1 VSSEP
6 FQDPARA
13 NGPLLVVITG
23 PSGVGKDT
31 IVARLKELHPEC
43 FVIVTATTRPPREGE
58 RHGVDYL
65 FMDRAEYHQMLAAG
79 EFLEHAEVYGNRY
92 GIPRAPVRAALAQG
106 RDVLMRIDPQ
116 GAATV
121 GRLVP
126 GATRIFVAPPTMEEL
141 ALRLHNRKT
150 DSPEALARRLATARA
165 EMERA
170 AEFEYYVVNA
180 DGELDRTVCEITAIM
195 TAERRR
201 IHRPRV
207 EV

>member
-1 VSSEP
+1 MSSDP
-6 FQDPARA
+6 FRDPAHE

-31 IVARLKELHPEC
+31 IVARLKELYPEC
-43 FVIVTATTRPPREGE
+43 FVVVTATTRAPREGE
-58 RHGVDYL
+58 RYGVDYL
-65 FMDRAEYHQMLAAG
+65 FIDRAEYDQMLAAG
-79 EFLEHAEVYGNRY
+79 EFLEHAEVYGNGY
-92 GIPRAPVRAALAQG
+92 GIPRAPVRTALAEG

-126 GATRIFVAPPTMEEL
+126 GATRIFVAPPDMDEL
-141 ALRLHNRKT
+141 ESRLRNRKT
-150 DSPEALARRLATARA
+150 DSAEALARRLATARS
-165 EMERA
+165 EMARA

-195 TAERRR
+195 AAERRR
-201 IHRPRV
+201 VQRPAV
-207 EV
+207 HV

>member
-1 VSSEP
+1 VSSDP
-6 FQDPARA
+6 FRDPARA

-31 IVARLKELHPEC
+31 IVARLRELHTDC
-43 FVIVTATTRPPREGE
+43 FVVVTATTRAPREGE
-58 RHGVDYL
+58 HHGADYL
-65 FMDRAEYHQMLAAG
+65 FIDRVEYDRVLAAG
-79 EFLEHAEVYGNRY
+79 EFLEHAEVYGNGY
-92 GIPRAPVRAALAQG
+92 GIPRAPVRAALAEG

-116 GAATV
+116 GAETV

-126 GATRIFVAPPTMEEL
+126 GATRIFVAPPDLEEL
-141 ALRLHNRKT
+141 ESRLRNRKT
-150 DSPEALARRLATARA
+150 DSAEALARRLATARA
-165 EMERA
+165 EMDRA
-170 AEFEYYVVNA
+170 AEFEYFVVNA

-201 IHRPRV
+201 VHRPFV

>member
-1 VSSEP
+1 VNSDP
-6 FQDPARA
+6 FRDPARA

-31 IVARLKELHPEC
+31 IVARLRELHPDC
-43 FVIVTATTRPPREGE
+43 YVVVTATTRAPREGE

-65 FMDRAEYHQMLAAG
+65 FIDRAEYDRVLAAG
-79 EFLEHAEVYGNRY
+79 EFLEHAEVYGNGY
-92 GIPRAPVRAALAQG
+92 GIPRAPVRAALAEG

-116 GAATV
+116 GAATI

-126 GATRIFVAPPTMEEL
+126 GATRIFVAPPTMDEL
-141 ALRLHNRKT
+141 ESRLRNRKT
-150 DSPEALARRLATARA
+150 DSPAALARRLATARA

-170 AEFEYYVVNA
+170 EEFEYYVVNA

-201 IHRPRV
+201 IHRPSV
-207 EV
+207 QV